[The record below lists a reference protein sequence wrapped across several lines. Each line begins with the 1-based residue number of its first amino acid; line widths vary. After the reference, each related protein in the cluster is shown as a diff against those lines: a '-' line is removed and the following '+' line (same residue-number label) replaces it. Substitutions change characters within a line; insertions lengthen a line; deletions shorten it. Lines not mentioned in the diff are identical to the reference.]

1 MRAHPLRR
9 VERPAVLQPRESAM
23 LRGTR
28 GLLLIGAVCVAG
40 FGIHASRTVLLPI
53 LFGFLFAAG
62 AQPLVTALERR
73 RIPSPLATSAGMAA
87 MLLLFAIASGTFVW
101 GLLDLA
107 TEMPHYE
114 PVLVEARGAIARFLA
129 TSGLSQA
136 ASVIHRQRILSLS
149 DSDVGPVVD
158 FSIEMIGF
166 TTLAGLVAFF
176 GLLEKASLAKRL
188 APRRASAL
196 GFERILA
203 DTQRYLGIKSV
214 TSAMTGAL
222 AACVCAAAHLPNPA
236 LWGAVAFWL
245 NFVPVVGSILAGA
258 PPLVFALATQSPQI
272 ALGVFCGYLV
282 INFTIGNYLEPK
294 WQGAAAG
301 ISPLVV
307 ILSIAVWGGLLG
319 PLGALLAVPLTM
331 VTKIGCFH
339 TQDLAW
345 VARLLGETRAKV
357 PAKVGNQQL
366 EEMEVDEERTSLFA

>member
-1 MRAHPLRR
+1 MLQAERSAVLPLRDF
-9 VERPAVLQPRESAM
+9 STG
-23 LRGTR
+23 RGTR
-28 GLLLIGAVCVAG
+28 ALLLIGAASIAG

-53 LFGFLFAAG
+53 LFGFLFAAA
-62 AQPLVTALERR
+62 AQPLVTGLERR
-73 RIPSPLATSAGMAA
+73 RVPGPVATFGGMVV
-87 MLLLFAIASGTFVW
+87 MLLLFAVASGTFVW
-101 GLLDLA
+101 GILDLA
-107 TEMPHYE
+107 TEMPRYQ
-114 PVLVEARGAIARFLA
+114 PVLIEARGDIARLLA
-129 TSGLSQA
+129 VSGLSQA
-136 ASVIHRQRILSLS
+136 AIVIQRQRIFSLN
-149 DSDVGPVVD
+149 DSDVGLVID
-158 FSIEMIGF
+158 FSTEMIAF

-188 APRRASAL
+188 APGHSEAL

-222 AACVCAAAHLPNPA
+222 AAVICAAAHLPNPA

-258 PPLVFALATQSPQI
+258 PPLVFALATQTPQI

-282 INFTIGNYLEPK
+282 INFAIGNYIEPK

-301 ISPLVV
+301 LSPLVV

-331 VTKIGCFH
+331 IMKIGCFH

-345 VARLLGETRAKV
+345 VARFLGETRAKK
-357 PAKVGNQQL
+357 PLRVGSQEPEDQQN
-366 EEMEVDEERTSLFA
+366 DEKRASLFV